1 MKMEMKRAPGRALRG
16 IPAVVAAALLLCTAG
31 AAAEPGEVIDLAFEY
46 WLPTLSG
53 EILIIDDDVA
63 GSRIDFVDTVA
74 MDDSEAIPGAR
85 MILRLGERNRLVLAY
100 FQTEHTG
107 MIDLH
112 EGVTFG
118 GRVYSIEDTVR
129 SKLETSLLEGW
140 YERVLVGGETGSFNV
155 LLGVQYT
162 EMKARLSSDI
172 VGSTA
177 RSVKITN
184 PAVGLALESSPTE
197 KLSIRAEALGI
208 LIDLSDAEASAWD
221 VRLEAGY
228 HLTANLKVN
237 VAYRFL
243 GIDVKESEG
252 NEGEFGLDGP
262 LASVAL
268 VF

>member
-1 MKMEMKRAPGRALRG
+1 MAVKRGPGKALRYV
-16 IPAVVAAALLLCTAG
+16 PAVVAAVLLLGASG
-31 AAAEPGEVIDLAFEY
+31 AAARSGEVIDVAFEY

-53 EILIIDDDVA
+53 EIMIIDDDIA
-63 GSRIDFVDTVA
+63 GSRIDFVDTLA

-107 MIDLH
+107 VIDLD

-118 GRVYSIEDTVR
+118 GRFYQIDDTVR
-129 SKLETSLLEGW
+129 SKLETNLLEGW

-177 RSVKITN
+177 RSVKVTN
-184 PAVGLALESSPTE
+184 PAVGLALESNPTE
-197 KLSIRAEALGI
+197 KLSLRAEALGI
-208 LIDLSDAEASAWD
+208 LIDVSDVEASAWD
-221 VRLEAGY
+221 ARLEAGY

-243 GIDVKESEG
+243 GIDVKEDEG

-262 LASVAL
+262 MASIAL